1 MHSTAFII
9 QETTSRLSKNDK
21 KERKK
26 EKYSK
31 FKKKIKKKKKV
42 RKCETKKT
50 SLIIGNTMLLS
61 LVSII
66 GNTMLLSLVSI
77 MQNNDTI
84 FMPTVPTVV
93 TCRVWR
99 L

>member
-1 MHSTAFII
+1 MIK
-9 QETTSRLSKNDK
+9 R

-26 EKYSK
+26 IY
-31 FKKKIKKKKKV
+31 KILKNKKKKV
-42 RKCETKKT
+42 RKCEKT
-50 SLIIGNTMLLS
+50 LS
-61 LVSII
+61 LII

-84 FMPTVPTVV
+84 FMRTVPTVV
-93 TCRVWR
+93 TCRVSR